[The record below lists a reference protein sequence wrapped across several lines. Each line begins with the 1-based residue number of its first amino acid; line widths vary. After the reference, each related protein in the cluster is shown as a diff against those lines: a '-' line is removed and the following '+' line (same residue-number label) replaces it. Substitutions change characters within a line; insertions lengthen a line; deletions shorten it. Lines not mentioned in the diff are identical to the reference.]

1 MRLARRCVRVF
12 AFSGLMLALARGKG
26 VAAETGK
33 LNDIREFRVGMTVA
47 DLPASG
53 YGEFT
58 CVAEPNRKIASW
70 SQYKEC
76 PADPVGRHEVGFR
89 YDLDANP
96 MASLNEG
103 YNGTRVGGH
112 PVVISLLIGDDARV
126 EAIRID
132 TDPHARMYLHKKAF
146 LLGEQVKERYGRDG
160 WICHEGAPSADEQPV
175 GGVFI
180 KEHCEKTT
188 AGRHLILDRELYR
201 DPDQDLSHFVGGTQ
215 LLIERSS
222 G

>member
-1 MRLARRCVRVF
+1 MRLARRCAEGLAV
-12 AFSGLMLALARGKG
+12 SGLLLGFASGICLPAR
-26 VAAETGK
+26 AAEP
-33 LNDIREFRVGMTVA
+33 NDIREFRVGMA
-47 DLPASG
+47 LGDLPPSG

-58 CVAEPNRKIASW
+58 CMAEPTRKIEAW

-76 PADPVGRHEVGFR
+76 PTDAAGRHEVGFR
-89 YDLDANP
+89 YDLDVNP

-126 EAIRID
+126 DAIRID
-132 TDPHARMYLHKKAF
+132 TDPHARLYMRKKAF
-146 LLGEQVKERYGRDG
+146 LLADQVKERYGKDG
-160 WICHEGAPSADEQPV
+160 WVCQEGTPKADEQPV
-175 GGVFI
+175 GGMFI

-188 AGRHLILDRELYR
+188 ASRHFILDHELYR
-201 DPDQDLSHFVGGTQ
+201 DPNKDVTNFVGRTR
-215 LLIERSS
+215 LLIERS